1 MIKVL
6 VISLVLCVHLLDNFL
21 YIGGKDTGVP
31 VQVGVLRP
39 GGVAAK
45 YEY

>member
-1 MIKVL
+1 MNDQSVGNLITAV
-6 VISLVLCVHLLDNFL
+6 VHLLCNV
-21 YIGGKDTGVP
+21 IGGKDIGVP

-45 YEY
+45 